1 MPQLRGPRRPRSLQE
16 MREDPQFVL
25 MIGRLVGA
33 AEMTSWWLTPRDDT
47 ESKEVCRRP
56 GEVVDWFFEGERP
69 QRRDD
74 AAGDASATG

>member
-33 AEMTSWWLTPRDDT
+33 GEMTAWWLALRDET
-47 ESKEVCRRP
+47 ESKEMGRRL
-56 GEVVDWFFEGERP
+56 GEVVDWFFDGERP
-69 QRRDD
+69 APPGQT
-74 AAGDASATG
+74 GNATG

>member
-1 MPQLRGPRRPRSLQE
+1 MPQLRVPRRPRSLQE

-33 AEMTSWWLTPRDDT
+33 GEMTAWWLALREDT
-47 ESKEVCRRP
+47 ESKEMGRHL

-69 QRRDD
+69 APAPPARTDD
-74 AAGDASATG
+74 GAVE